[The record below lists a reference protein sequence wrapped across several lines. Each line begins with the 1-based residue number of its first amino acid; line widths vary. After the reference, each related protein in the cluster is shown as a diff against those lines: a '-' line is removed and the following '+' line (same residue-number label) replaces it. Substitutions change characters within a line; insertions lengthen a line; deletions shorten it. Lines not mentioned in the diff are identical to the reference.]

1 MKRSGPSGSR
11 KPADGRRCTIHK
23 ERNMVYELSR
33 AYCTSTYMADMG
45 RGIRT
50 PTPLL
55 HTTMRAAHQKEPTPH
70 VAAPLGHRTG
80 CHHPRIPGRTKQNK
94 TREMALRESRS
105 GTRALEYTG
114 KHNATIFLR
123 LPRHSIIS
131 PLPGSCRS
139 TLSTHGLFAHRC
151 QQRLEEERSSVQR
164 WRQISRIQR
173 QEIRRVH

>member
-11 KPADGRRCTIHK
+11 KPADGRRCPIHK

-55 HTTMRAAHQKEPTPH
+55 HTTMRAAHQKEPMPH

-105 GTRALEYTG
+105 GTRALEYTTPPSSS
-114 KHNATIFLR
+114 ASLV
-123 LPRHSIIS
+123 
-131 PLPGSCRS
+131 
-139 TLSTHGLFAHRC
+139 TLSTHGLFAHLC